1 MSPSE
6 VISIMSDKMEFSPA
20 IPWPAPFDAKKRI
33 QELRGYLDPKNP
45 RHEFEQQHVNIKTV
59 IQLYEDGKIDG
70 SEEVFIMHGKVV
82 TEQET
87 LEGNTWAWIEVYSF
101 KCLPRTYLTNG
112 VKLQGMGY
120 EFAEKHAY
128 GHGTFGNRYHDAR
141 KVHFTDRARGAKIGP
156 SEDGGGEEGR

>member
-1 MSPSE
+1 MLESLRTTLPYLTSPSE

-20 IPWPAPFDAKKRI
+20 IPWPAPFDVKKRI

-45 RHEFEQQHVNIKTV
+45 RYEFEQQHVNIKAV

-87 LEGNTWAWIEVYSF
+87 LEGNTWAWIEVYS
-101 KCLPRTYLTNG
+101 
-112 VKLQGMGY
+112 
-120 EFAEKHAY
+120 
-128 GHGTFGNRYHDAR
+128 
-141 KVHFTDRARGAKIGP
+141 
-156 SEDGGGEEGR
+156 